1 MSTKSMLGQ
10 LVTASE
16 HAAGYDRA
24 KFTLWTDA
32 DHDGCDTRDE
42 VLIQEATTRPHV
54 GAGCALTGG
63 TWRSRYDGVI
73 TADPSTFDIDHLVPL
88 NEAWQSGA
96 WNWSSATRRAYAND
110 LSYRADLIA
119 VTAHENR
126 SKGDREPQD
135 WMPDRTAYA
144 CTYLKHWVAVKWRWH
159 LTVNATERSFLTS
172 RLTTCGWPRD
182 PTPTRPTIVSGGTG
196 TPSPTPTPGPSTGS
210 GTVSYAVHPG
220 AFCSEHWRVRLHGG
234 RHTDALHD
242 DSDGLELPVALGL
255 LTAVRGSGVLEA
267 EADLHADLDVLGC
280 AVDDLATHLGDLEPV
295 EVPQGLRG
303 PREAVADGVV
313 DPFARRTDDLG
324 DAVGAVGHRGLLGGS
339 TGDLL

>member
-1 MSTKSMLGQ
+1 MNITWRKPACILAAAAVVAALAVAPTAGPASAATSTMSTRSMLGQ
-10 LVTASE
+10 LLTTSE

-42 VLIQEATTRPHV
+42 VLIQEATTGPHV

-63 TWRSRYDGVI
+63 KWRSPYDGV
-73 TADPSTFDIDHLVPL
+73 TTDDPSTFDIDHLVPL

-96 WNWSSATRRAYAND
+96 WTWSAATRTAYAND

-144 CTYLKHWVAVKWRWH
+144 CIYLKHWVAVKWRWH

-172 RLTTCGWPRD
+172 KLTTCGWPRD
-182 PTPTRPTIVSGGTG
+182 PTPTRPAISTG
-196 TPSPTPTPGPSTGS
+196 EPVATAPTPTPGPSSGS

-220 AFCSEHWRVRLHGG
+220 AFCSEHWQYG
-234 RHTDALHD
+234 HT
-242 DSDGLELPVALGL
+242 
-255 LTAVRGSGVLEA
+255 
-267 EADLHADLDVLGC
+267 
-280 AVDDLATHLGDLEPV
+280 
-295 EVPQGLRG
+295 
-303 PREAVADGVV
+303 
-313 DPFARRTDDLG
+313 
-324 DAVGAVGHRGLLGGS
+324 S
-339 TGDLL
+339 TGTLMRCTTTATDSSFRWRSAS

>member
-1 MSTKSMLGQ
+1 MNTSWRKRACILAAAAIASALAVAPAAGPASATTSTMSTKSMLSQ

-16 HAAGYDRA
+16 HTAGYDRA

-63 TWRSRYDGVI
+63 RWRSRYDGV
-73 TADPSTFDIDHLVPL
+73 TTTDPSTFDIDHLVPL

-96 WNWSSATRRAYAND
+96 WNWSAATRTAYAND

-119 VTAHENR
+119 VSAHENR

-135 WMPDRTAYA
+135 WMPDRTEYA

-159 LTVNATERSFLTS
+159 LTVNAAERSFLTS
-172 RLTTCGWPRD
+172 QLTTCGWPRD
-182 PTPTRPTIVSGGTG
+182 PTPTRPAIGTG
-196 TPSPTPTPGPSTGS
+196 GGVTPSPAPTPSPSTGS

-220 AFCSEHWRVRLHGG
+220 AFCSEHWKYGYTSAGTRMRCTTTS
-234 RHTDALHD
+234 TDSSFRWRSA
-242 DSDGLELPVALGL
+242 S
-255 LTAVRGSGVLEA
+255 
-267 EADLHADLDVLGC
+267 
-280 AVDDLATHLGDLEPV
+280 
-295 EVPQGLRG
+295 
-303 PREAVADGVV
+303 
-313 DPFARRTDDLG
+313 
-324 DAVGAVGHRGLLGGS
+324 
-339 TGDLL
+339 

>member
-1 MSTKSMLGQ
+1 MDTTWRKRACILAAAAAVSALAVAQAAGPASAATSTMSTKSMLSQ

-16 HAAGYDRA
+16 HPAGYDRA

-54 GAGCALTGG
+54 GSACGLTGG
-63 TWRSRYDGVI
+63 KWRSPYDGV
-73 TADPSTFDIDHLVPL
+73 TTLDPSTFDIDHVVPL

-96 WNWSSATRRAYAND
+96 WNWSSATRTAYAND

-144 CTYLKHWVAVKWRWH
+144 CSYLKHWVAVKWRWH

-172 RLTTCGWPRD
+172 QLATCGWPRD
-182 PTPTRPTIVSGGTG
+182 PTPTRPTITTGGGGTS
-196 TPSPTPTPGPSTGS
+196 SPTPTPTRSTGS

-220 AFCSEHWRVRLHGG
+220 AFCSEHWEHGYTSAG
-234 RHTDALHD
+234 TLMRCTTTAS
-242 DSDGLELPVALGL
+242 DSSFRWRSA
-255 LTAVRGSGVLEA
+255 
-267 EADLHADLDVLGC
+267 
-280 AVDDLATHLGDLEPV
+280 
-295 EVPQGLRG
+295 
-303 PREAVADGVV
+303 
-313 DPFARRTDDLG
+313 
-324 DAVGAVGHRGLLGGS
+324 
-339 TGDLL
+339 